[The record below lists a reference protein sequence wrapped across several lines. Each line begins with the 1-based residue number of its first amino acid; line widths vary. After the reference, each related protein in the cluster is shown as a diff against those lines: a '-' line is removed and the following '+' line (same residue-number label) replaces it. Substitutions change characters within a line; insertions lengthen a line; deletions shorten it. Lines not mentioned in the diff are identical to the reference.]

1 MKVYRMM
8 KIKMKVAFEALR
20 HGQTVLE
27 FLISALLKTYIE
39 LNCPDSEDEDEYAEN
54 QEILESNLDKED
66 QEYFG

>member
-1 MKVYRMM
+1 MM

-39 LNCPDSEDEDEYAEN
+39 LNCPDSEEED
-54 QEILESNLDKED
+54 SNTED
-66 QEYFG
+66 L